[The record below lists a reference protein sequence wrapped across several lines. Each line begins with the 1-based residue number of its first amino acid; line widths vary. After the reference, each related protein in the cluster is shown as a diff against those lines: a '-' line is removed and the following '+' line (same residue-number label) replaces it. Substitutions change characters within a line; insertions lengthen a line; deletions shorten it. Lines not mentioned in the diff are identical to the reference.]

1 MKIQIR
7 KSVFETNSSST
18 HALSISS
25 DSLNEIPTK
34 LVFTLGKFGWEC
46 ETYMDVKS
54 KASYI
59 WTYICYMEENL
70 EKWKKYLTKVCKEA
84 GVKEVEFVEP
94 TGCYYIDH
102 CSALSDFML
111 DMKNAKLLKKFLFCS
126 DSGIETGND
135 NDDEEVSAPSKHI
148 LKEYYKGN

>member
-7 KSVFETNSSST
+7 KNVFETNSSST
-18 HALSISS
+18 HVLSISS

-34 LVFTLGKFGWEC
+34 LVFTVGEFGWEC
-46 ETYMDVKS
+46 ETYMDVES

-59 WTYICYMEENL
+59 WTYICYTEENL
-70 EKWKKYLTKVCKEA
+70 EEWKKYLTKVCKEA
-84 GVKEVEFVEP
+84 GVKEVEFIEP
-94 TGCYYIDH
+94 TGYYYIDH
-102 CSALSDFML
+102 CYELSDFML

-135 NDDEEVSAPSKHI
+135 NDDEEVNAPSKHI